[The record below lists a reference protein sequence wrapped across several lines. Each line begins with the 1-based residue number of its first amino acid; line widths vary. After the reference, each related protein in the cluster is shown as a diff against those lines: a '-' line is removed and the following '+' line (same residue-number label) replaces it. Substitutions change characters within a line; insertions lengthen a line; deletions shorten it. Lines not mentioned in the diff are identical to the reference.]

1 MARRSIGEAAKVV
14 IAAVVLGPPLGGA
27 ALIALMQIVPWIATD
42 FPVSVPEF
50 SQNLFR
56 SISIAVPLAY
66 VVGLYSAILAG
77 LALAAY
83 VSWGGRLTWW
93 SCLAASLIYP
103 AVLAISGWF
112 SLQGSPETLP
122 PVMINAAIMAI
133 ASACGAVLTYLL
145 LHRTGFVR
153 RLNARQ

>member
-27 ALIALMQIVPWIATD
+27 ALIVLTQIVPWIGAH
-42 FPVSVPEF
+42 FPVSVPAF
-50 SQNLFR
+50 SENLFK
-56 SISIAVPLAY
+56 SMTIALRLSY
-66 VVGLYSAILAG
+66 GVGLYSAILAG

-93 SCLAASLIYP
+93 SCLAAALIYP

-112 SLQGSPETLP
+112 SLEGSPETLP
-122 PVMINAAIMAI
+122 LVMINAAIMAI
-133 ASACGAVLTYLL
+133 ASASAALLIYLL
-145 LHRTGFVR
+145 LHRMGFVR